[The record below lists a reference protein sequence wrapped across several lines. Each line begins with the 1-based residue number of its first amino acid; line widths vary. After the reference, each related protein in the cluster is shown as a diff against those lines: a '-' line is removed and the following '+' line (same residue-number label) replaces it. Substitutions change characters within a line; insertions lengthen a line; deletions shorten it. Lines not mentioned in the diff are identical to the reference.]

1 MALEKIEIVDRI
13 EVVENGSVQVRTKTA
28 IKEDGVEI
36 SGSFHRH
43 VVAPG
48 DDYSGEDARVQAICA
63 ATHTADVVAAYKA
76 AQEAAQANVAQPE

>member
-13 EVVENGSVQVRTKTA
+13 EVIESGVIQVRTKTA

-36 SGSFHRH
+36 SSKFHRH

-48 DDYSGEDARVQAICA
+48 QDYSAEDARVKAICK
-63 ATHTADVVAAYKA
+63 ATHTAAVVTAYKA
-76 AQEAAQANVAQPE
+76 AAKP